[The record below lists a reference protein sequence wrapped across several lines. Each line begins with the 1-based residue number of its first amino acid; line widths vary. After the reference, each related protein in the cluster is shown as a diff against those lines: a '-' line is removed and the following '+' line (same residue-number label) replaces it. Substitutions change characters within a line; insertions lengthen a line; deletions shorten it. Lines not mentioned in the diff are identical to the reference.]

1 MVEQM
6 ASGMMM
12 ELVQVL
18 GPMGFVMWLVH
29 RTTTHT
35 TPKMAKSF
43 EEVIERQRADFK
55 EMLAQQRKDY
65 ERLIEVIIQKF
76 DDDPDGGNVV
86 LDMEGNPKALSGRK
100 RR

>member
-1 MVEQM
+1 M

-55 EMLAQQRKDY
+55 DMLAQQRKDY
-65 ERLIEVIIQKF
+65 ERLIEVILSRL
-76 DDDPDGGNVV
+76 DNGPDDGGGVV
-86 LDMEGNPKALSGRK
+86 VDMDGESRSLSVRK